1 MSQGHVLIVDDD
13 LALLQALPA
22 ALRLRMAGLS
32 VDTADSGAAAL
43 DQITAR
49 DYDAIVTDIKMPG
62 MDGLELLAEIRTH
75 RPDTPTL
82 MITGHGEHDLVVH
95 ALRAGAYDF
104 IQKPIDRDYFVAS
117 LRRAIEMRELSRR
130 VKEQQ
135 LALERHLGELEAIV
149 EERTRE
155 LRETNRVIES
165 PLRFLMGPNGQME
178 KIVEQIKQVADSPL
192 TVLVEG
198 ETGTGKELV
207 ARAIHQLSARGERP
221 FVAVDCGAIPDTL
234 IESELFGYEKGAFT
248 GAHAR
253 KEGQFLLAEGGTLF
267 LDEIVNLPLP
277 TQAKLLRAL
286 QERHVQPLGGKRP
299 VHVDVRIIAA
309 SNIPLA
315 GEVRAGRFRQDV
327 YYRLNEF
334 LITLP
339 PLRERDDILHLAT
352 EFLPEASMEL
362 GRPCRKISEAAAQV
376 LLRYPWP
383 GNVRE
388 LRNVIRRAILLAS
401 DVIEPEHL
409 SVLPVDP
416 SPAPATALREPAPVG
431 SALVDSLVDFSLKE
445 IAEAAAADAERR
457 AIRRVLQTTRGNKSE
472 AARHLRTDYKTL
484 HLKMKQY
491 GIDAGP
497 FREFSAS

>member
-1 MSQGHVLIVDDD
+1 MNHTRVLIVDDD
-13 LALLQALPA
+13 QALLQGLPQ
-22 ALRLRMAGLS
+22 ALRLRMEGVR
-32 VDTADSGAAAL
+32 VDTADSGTAAL
-43 DQITAR
+43 DRIAAL
-49 DYDAIVTDIKMPG
+49 DYDAIVTDLKMPG
-62 MDGLELLAEIRTH
+62 MDGLDLLAEIRTH

-95 ALRAGAYDF
+95 ALRGGAYDF

-117 LRRAIEMRELSRR
+117 LRRAIERRALSRR

-135 LALERHLGELEAIV
+135 LAPERHLNELEAIV

-155 LRETNRVIES
+155 LRQTNQAIDS
-165 PLRFLMGPNGQME
+165 PLRLLLGPSAQME
-178 KIVEQIKQVADSPL
+178 KIVHQIRQVADSPL

-207 ARAIHQLSARGERP
+207 ARAVHQLSARREKP
-221 FVAVDCGAIPDTL
+221 FIAVDCGAIPDTL

-248 GAHAR
+248 GAQQR
-253 KEGQFLLAEGGTLF
+253 KEGQFDLADGGTLF

-277 TQAKLLRAL
+277 TQTKLLRAL
-286 QERHVQPLGGKRP
+286 QERQVQRLGGKQP
-299 VHVDVRIIAA
+299 VRVDVRIIAA
-309 SNIPLA
+309 SNVPLER
-315 GEVRAGRFRQDV
+315 EVRVGRFRQDV

-334 LITLP
+334 GISLP
-339 PLRERDDILHLAT
+339 PLRERDDILHLANG
-352 EFLPEASMEL
+352 FLSEASMEL
-362 GRPCRKISEAAAQV
+362 GRPCRTISEAAAQV
-376 LLRYPWP
+376 LLRYRWP

-409 SVLPVDP
+409 SVLPVDAP
-416 SPAPATALREPAPVG
+416 PASALRGEPAP
-431 SALVDSLVDFSLKE
+431 LDSSLKE
-445 IAEAAAADAERR
+445 VAEAAAADAEQQ
-457 AIRRVLQTTRGNKSE
+457 AIRCALHTSKGNKSE

-491 GIDAGP
+491 GIEAGR
-497 FREFSAS
+497 FRDLRAP